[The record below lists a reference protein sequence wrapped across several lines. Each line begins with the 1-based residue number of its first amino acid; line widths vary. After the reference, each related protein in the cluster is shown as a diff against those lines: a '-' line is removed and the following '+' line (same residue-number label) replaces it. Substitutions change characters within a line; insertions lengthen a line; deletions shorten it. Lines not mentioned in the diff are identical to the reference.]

1 MTAGE
6 PRADLIV
13 RNAKVST
20 LRPDI
25 ADAEALAVQGETF
38 LVAGA
43 DAVVM
48 RFADRDTQVVDA
60 GGRRVIPGLNDSHMH
75 AIRGGLHYNLELRWD
90 GVKTLKR
97 GLEMIRDQAARTPN
111 GQWVQV
117 MGGWSPYQF
126 AERRMPTPA
135 ELTVAGRGVP
145 VFVLYGYSAVMLN
158 SAGVRAL
165 NLSEDSPKPAGSSY
179 EFVDGGAV
187 IRGNTAV
194 YATIAGLPTLSDQQD
209 RLSSTE
215 RFFRELNRFGI
226 TSMVDPGESATRYPE
241 DYAAVATLAE
251 EPAFPIRLSN
261 FLFAQKPGTEL
272 EFWRDITSH
281 TVRAQ
286 NLARVR
292 QGGYVLRGAGEV
304 LAWAAHDYEN
314 FLAPRPV
321 VHADAIVETEA
332 VVWLLAQHQWPIRL
346 HATYDET
353 ISQFL
358 DVFERVFD
366 EVQYQG
372 RWAID
377 HAETISPRS
386 IARVKALG
394 GGIAVQNRLSF
405 SGEFFAERYGEQAS
419 LDVQPLRQMLATG
432 IPLGGGTDATRPASY
447 NPWVSLYWMVTGRT
461 VGGSQI
467 TSDESRLSRLEALRL
482 YTTGSAWF
490 SGEEGAKGTI
500 VPGQYADFA
509 ILSDDYLSV
518 GEEEISRIESVLTVT
533 GGNIVWSVPSFSD
546 LAPAPLRPIG
556 PEWSPVSIFGGYQQE
571 A

>member
-1 MTAGE
+1 MTAEE

-25 ADAEALAVQGETF
+25 PDAEALAVQGETF
-38 LVAGA
+38 LLAGA
-43 DAVVM
+43 EAAVM
-48 RFADRDTQVVDA
+48 RFAERRTQVIDA

-97 GLEMIRDQAARTPN
+97 ALQMIRDQAARTPD

-117 MGGWSPYQF
+117 MGGWNPYQF

-135 ELTVAGRGVP
+135 ELTVAGRDVP
-145 VFVLYGYSAVMLN
+145 VFVLYGYSAIVLN
-158 SAGVRAL
+158 SAGVLAL
-165 NLSEDSPKPAGSSY
+165 GLSEDNPAPAGSSY
-179 EFVDGGAV
+179 EFADGGALV
-187 IRGNTAV
+187 RGNTAV
-194 YATIAGLPTLSDQQD
+194 YATIAGLPTLSDHQD

-226 TSMVDPGESATRYPE
+226 TSIIDPGESATRYPE
-241 DYAAVATLAE
+241 DYATVATLAQ

-281 TVRAQ
+281 AVRAQ

-292 QGGYVLRGAGEV
+292 RGGYLLRGAGEV

-321 VHADAIVETEA
+321 VSADAIAETEA
-332 VVWLLAQHQWPIRL
+332 VVWLLAQHQWPMRL

-366 EVQYQG
+366 EVHYQG

-386 IARVKALG
+386 VARVKALG

-405 SGEFFAERYGEQAS
+405 SGEFFAERYGQQAAR
-419 LDVQPLRQMLATG
+419 DVQPLRQMMATG

-447 NPWVSLYWMVTGRT
+447 NPWVSLYWMVAGRT
-461 VGGSQI
+461 VGGNQI

-490 SGEEGAKGTI
+490 SGEEDVKGTI
-500 VPGQYADFA
+500 APGQYADFA
-509 ILSDDYLSV
+509 LLSADYLSV
-518 GEEEISRIESVLTVT
+518 RVDDISLIESVLTVT
-533 GGNIVWSVPSFSD
+533 GGNVVWSAPPFSA
-546 LAPAPLRPIG
+546 LAPAPLRPIS
-556 PEWSPVSIFGGYQQE
+556 PEWSPVSVFGGYQQE